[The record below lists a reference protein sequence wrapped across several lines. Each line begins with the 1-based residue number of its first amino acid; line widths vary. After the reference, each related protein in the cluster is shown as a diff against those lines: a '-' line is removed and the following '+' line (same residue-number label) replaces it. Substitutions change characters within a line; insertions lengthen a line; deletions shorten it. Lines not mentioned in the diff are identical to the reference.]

1 MDRLMSGVGD
11 GCDSCLIPRALWTD
25 DDTIDEGFPK
35 NRTMENMRETWKS
48 LQKREDG
55 TVVKATGDYE
65 TRLGLCREP
74 VSLRDTLSFTI
85 THKVSS
91 GSVKVGF
98 RFS

>member
-1 MDRLMSGVGD
+1 MEGWLDLLNDDNQVPCQS
-11 GCDSCLIPRALWTD
+11 LICHKCPILRALWTV
-25 DDTIDEGFPK
+25 DDTINEGFPK

-55 TVVKATGDYE
+55 SVVKSTGDYE

-85 THKVSS
+85 THKVDTT
-91 GSVKVGF
+91 
-98 RFS
+98 